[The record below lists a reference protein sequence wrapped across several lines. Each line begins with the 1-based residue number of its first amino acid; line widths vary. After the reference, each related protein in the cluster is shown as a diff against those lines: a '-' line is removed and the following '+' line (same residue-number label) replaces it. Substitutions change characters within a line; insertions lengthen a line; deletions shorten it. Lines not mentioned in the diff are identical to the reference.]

1 MATVLEE
8 QEAMQ
13 QDNTLMDRPLKK
25 IQHVQQANLCLSMS
39 KEHFYAKIKLP
50 TNFAGVE
57 NLSDLTTK
65 AYLRSGNVS
74 ATYLCLILAE
84 VIVFAIW
91 ALCSKLAVNFGR
103 KPF

>member
-57 NLSDLTTK
+57 NLSDLTICYNITYQNGMQNL
-65 AYLRSGNVS
+65 AQRTSGNAAKNS
-74 ATYLCLILAE
+74 GLYQ
-84 VIVFAIW
+84 
-91 ALCSKLAVNFGR
+91 
-103 KPF
+103 KP

>member
-8 QEAMQ
+8 QEPMQ

-25 IQHVQQANLCLSMS
+25 IQHVQQANSCLSMS

-57 NLSDLTTK
+57 NLSDLTK
-65 AYLRSGNVS
+65 GISFSSISSLNIS
-74 ATYLCLILAE
+74 AFYM
-84 VIVFAIW
+84 
-91 ALCSKLAVNFGR
+91 
-103 KPF
+103 

>member
-25 IQHVQQANLCLSMS
+25 IQHVQQANLCLPMS
-39 KEHFYAKIKLP
+39 KEHVYAKIKLP

-57 NLSDLTTK
+57 NLSDLT
-65 AYLRSGNVS
+65 
-74 ATYLCLILAE
+74 
-84 VIVFAIW
+84 IVVKS
-91 ALCSKLAVNFGR
+91 C
-103 KPF
+103 

>member
-13 QDNTLMDRPLKK
+13 QDNTWMDRPLKK

-57 NLSDLTTK
+57 NLSDLTM
-65 AYLRSGNVS
+65 L
-74 ATYLCLILAE
+74 LL
-84 VIVFAIW
+84 
-91 ALCSKLAVNFGR
+91 
-103 KPF
+103 

>member
-57 NLSDLTTK
+57 NLSDLTK
-65 AYLRSGNVS
+65 
-74 ATYLCLILAE
+74 
-84 VIVFAIW
+84 VFVDI
-91 ALCSKLAVNFGR
+91 
-103 KPF
+103 

>member
-57 NLSDLTTK
+57 NLSDLTKTNFMGHTHNHK
-65 AYLRSGNVS
+65 LFKNLNMQMVNV
-74 ATYLCLILAE
+74 IH
-84 VIVFAIW
+84 I
-91 ALCSKLAVNFGR
+91 N
-103 KPF
+103 

>member
-13 QDNTLMDRPLKK
+13 QDNTLMDRPLKT

-39 KEHFYAKIKLP
+39 KEDFYAKIKLP

-57 NLSDLTTK
+57 NLSDLNIICK
-65 AYLRSGNVS
+65 SVYSFVVLPCS
-74 ATYLCLILAE
+74 ASL
-84 VIVFAIW
+84 
-91 ALCSKLAVNFGR
+91 
-103 KPF
+103 

>member
-25 IQHVQQANLCLSMS
+25 IQHVQQANLCLPMS
-39 KEHFYAKIKLP
+39 KEHVYAKIKLP

-57 NLSDLTTK
+57 NLSDLTK
-65 AYLRSGNVS
+65 RLYEELGWESFMREGGIDV
-74 ATYLCLILAE
+74 C
-84 VIVFAIW
+84 VIFTA
-91 ALCSKLAVNFGR
+91 
-103 KPF
+103 

>member
-1 MATVLEE
+1 MASVLEE

-57 NLSDLTTK
+57 NLSDLTMK
-65 AYLRSGNVS
+65 QRLKLSGLRES
-74 ATYLCLILAE
+74 
-84 VIVFAIW
+84 
-91 ALCSKLAVNFGR
+91 
-103 KPF
+103 P